1 MLRPRAELSAIILC
15 AFAPLRETIIS
26 RKGAKA
32 QRRVL
37 SIFSILLF
45 IILGLTSGHNLM
57 AQSVSPPAP
66 PEWQTHTEKTDYR
79 ETPRYEETIA
89 YSKKLAAA
97 SPLIEFKSFGQSG
110 EGRALPLLIA
120 ATGNDFTPQA
130 ARKAGKAIVLIQA
143 CIHAGE
149 SDGKDAGLAL
159 LRDIAITKT
168 RPGLLDKVV
177 LLFIPIYNTDGHE
190 RFSPYNR
197 INQNGP
203 AEMGWRGTGVN
214 LNLNRD
220 YMKADTPETRA
231 WLRMWTEWNPDFF
244 IDCHVTDG
252 ADFRYNVTYQYEHHD
267 NAPASVRDWMKS
279 AIEGRI
285 HPATE
290 TEGNLLTT
298 YLVFKDNRDFTQG
311 IVSFIA
317 TPRFSTGYTPLR
329 NRPGLLIETH
339 MLKDYR
345 SRVRGTYDLLRYS
358 LEEVNRDPQSLL
370 RAVRLADEETV
381 ADGRAYNPARRYP
394 LRFELT
400 DKSKPFQLKAVEYK
414 TELSDVSGAVRVVY
428 GTKPVDMT
436 VPLFDEVRTTASVT
450 TPLYYIVP
458 PQWKEVIERLKAH
471 GLRLQQLAGPT
482 EIEVESY
489 RFSEVKWGGSS
500 FEGHVLP
507 NYKTAQVTER
517 RMFPAG
523 SIIIPMAQPAAR
535 VALYLLEPDAPDSLI
550 AWGFFNPIFEEK
562 EYAEDYVMEKLAREM
577 LAKDENLRREF
588 EQRVAND
595 PTFAASA
602 AARLRFF
609 YMRSP
614 YWDKQVN
621 LYPVGRI
628 IKPIEAKLVDVQ

>member
-1 MLRPRAELSAIILC
+1 
-15 AFAPLRETIIS
+15 
-26 RKGAKA
+26 
-32 QRRVL
+32 
-37 SIFSILLF
+37 
-45 IILGLTSGHNLM
+45 M

-97 SPLIEFKSFGQSG
+97 SPLIELKSFGQSG
-110 EGRALPLLIA
+110 EGRMLPLLIA
-120 ATGNDFTPQA
+120 ATGGDFTPQA

-149 SDGKDAGLAL
+149 PDGKDAGLAL

-168 RPGLLDKVV
+168 RAGLLDKVV

-203 AEMGWRGTGVN
+203 EEMGWRGTGVN

-220 YMKADTPETRA
+220 YMKADTPETRS
-231 WLRMWTEWNPDFF
+231 WLRMWTEWSPDFF

-267 NAPASVRDWMKS
+267 NAPASVRDWMRS
-279 AIEGRI
+279 AIEERI
-285 HPATE
+285 APATE

-381 ADGRAYNPARRYP
+381 NDGRAYNPARRYP

-400 DKSKPFQLKAVEYK
+400 DKSRPFQLKAVEYR
-414 TELSDVSGAVRVVY
+414 TELSDVSGAVRVIY

-458 PQWKEVIERLKAH
+458 PQWKEVTERLRAH
-471 GLRLQQLAGPT
+471 GLRLRQLAEAAT
-482 EIEVESY
+482 IEVESY
-489 RFSEVKWGGSS
+489 RFSDVKWGSNS

-507 NYKTAQVTER
+507 NYKTSPVTER
-517 RMFPAG
+517 RTYPAG
-523 SIIIPMAQPAAR
+523 SIVIPMAQPAAR
-535 VALYLLEPDAPDSLI
+535 VALYLLEPEAPDSFI

-577 LAKDENLRREF
+577 MAKDENLRREF

-595 PTFAASA
+595 PAFASSS

-614 YWDKQVN
+614 YWDKQIN

-628 IKPIEAKLVDVQ
+628 TKPLEAKLSDVQ